1 MATKRSSYALLNGL
15 RFHFLNWESDEEK
28 FPVLLLHGLASN
40 ARIWDKVGPLLAD
53 AGCKVVAADQ
63 RGHGLTDKPSS
74 GYDFEILSRDVAA
87 MLDFWNLQR
96 PILVGHSWG
105 ASVVLDFA
113 ARFPFG
119 SYAPRGVIMVD
130 GGLASLKNGDGDTWE
145 KIRERLQP
153 PPLAG
158 MALETFLERLSAGQI
173 GWIPDE
179 DDLQIILANFEIK
192 EDETIYPH
200 LSQKNHLSVLKA
212 LYEFDP
218 FNRLELVKCLVQA
231 ILAQPATPGNNEFYQ
246 RKTLGAVRAAE
257 IKPDIDI
264 VWMPNTIHDIPLQ
277 RAGDLADMISNFANG
292 IPTA

>member
-74 GYDFEILSRDVAA
+74 GYDFETLSRDVAA

-130 GGLASLKNGDGDTWE
+130 GGLASLKNGNGDTWE

-200 LSQKNHLSVLKA
+200 LSKKNHLSVLKA
-212 LYEFDP
+212 LYEFDA
-218 FNRLELVKCLVQA
+218 FNRLGLVKCLVQA
-231 ILAQPATPGNNEFYQ
+231 ILAQPANPSNNEFYQ

-277 RAGDLADMISNFANG
+277 RAGDLADMISNFVKG
-292 IPTA
+292 IPTT